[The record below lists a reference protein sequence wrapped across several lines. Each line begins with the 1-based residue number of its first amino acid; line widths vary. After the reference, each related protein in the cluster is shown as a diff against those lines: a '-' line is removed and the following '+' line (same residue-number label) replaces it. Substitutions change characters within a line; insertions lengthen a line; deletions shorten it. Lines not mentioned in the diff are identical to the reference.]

1 VAVTSIWLDSLR
13 QLNPILLDLPSQP
26 PLEQLRAIRFQR
38 EPLKTQNP
46 DSLTQK
52 VG

>member
-1 VAVTSIWLDSLR
+1 MARFAQAAQS
-13 QLNPILLDLPSQP
+13 ILLDLPSQP

-38 EPLKTQNP
+38 EPLETQNP
-46 DSLTQK
+46 HSLTQK